1 MASPTVRVEPSGIVF
16 ETEPG
21 EAVMHAAVRQGY
33 RWPTLCHG
41 EGSCTI
47 CHFEVIGEAAGLA
60 PPSSKESDALRSCG
74 ASRWCAGE
82 LRLACQARVLGDV
95 VVRKKGVR
103 PSDAPKEVKP

>member
-1 MASPTVRVEPSGIVF
+1 MPSLTVRVEPSGIAF
-16 ETEPG
+16 EAEPG
-21 EAVMHAAVRQGY
+21 ETVMHAAVRQGH

-60 PPSSKESDALRSCG
+60 PPSATESDALRHCG

-82 LRLACQARVLGDV
+82 VRLACQARVLGDV

-103 PSDAPKEVKP
+103 PLNAPGEFKP